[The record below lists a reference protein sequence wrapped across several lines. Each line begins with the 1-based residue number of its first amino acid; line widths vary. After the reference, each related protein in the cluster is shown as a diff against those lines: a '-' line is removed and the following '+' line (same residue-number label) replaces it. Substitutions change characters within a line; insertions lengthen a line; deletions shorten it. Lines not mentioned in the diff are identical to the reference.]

1 MVAHASGARDEAL
14 LAEAVQQAHAR
25 STGQPVAWC
34 SDGWGPYPAVI
45 TRTYRRP
52 VRTGKRG
59 RPPLRVP
66 EGVAL
71 TQTVKRRDHR
81 GRLVRVETR
90 ATLGRPVA
98 QPVPVHGERLNGVLR
113 DRLACLT
120 RRTHAFAKAASTW
133 DALLGLALFEHN
145 WLRPHPAL
153 RQPTD
158 LPGRRYEQRT
168 PAMALGLPPH
178 RWTWTE
184 FLATPAPPTT

>member
-1 MVAHASGARDEAL
+1 
-14 LAEAVQQAHAR
+14 VQQAHAR
-25 STGQPVAWC
+25 SAGQPVAWC

-45 TRTYRRP
+45 ARTYRRP

-66 EGVAL
+66 DGVAL

-90 ATLGRPVA
+90 AALGAPVA

-120 RRTHAFAKAASTW
+120 RKTHAFAKTASTW
-133 DALLGLALFEHN
+133 AALLGLALFEHN

-153 RQPTD
+153 RQPTVA
-158 LPGRRYEQRT
+158 PARRYDQRT
-168 PAMALGLPPH
+168 PAMALGLADH

-184 FLATPAPPTT
+184 FLSMRVPVST